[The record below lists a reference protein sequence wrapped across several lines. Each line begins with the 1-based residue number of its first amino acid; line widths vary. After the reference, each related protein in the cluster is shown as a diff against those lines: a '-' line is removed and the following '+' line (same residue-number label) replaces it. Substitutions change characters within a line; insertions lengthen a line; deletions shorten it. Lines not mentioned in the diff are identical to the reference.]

1 MNNTELLNKIKV
13 DKIMRDR
20 EKDEVYHYQL
30 PKIEVKRLLIKY
42 QKMADKLEEK
52 SSLLWD
58 EPVKKQ
64 KIDKKLDYVQGVIN
78 CLEKPVLA
86 KPI

>member
-1 MNNTELLNKIKV
+1 MDSKELYNQIRV
-13 DKIMRDR
+13 DRLMRDR
-20 EKDEVYHYQL
+20 EKEEKLHYEL
-30 PKIEVKRLLIKY
+30 PKIEVERLLIKY

-58 EPVKKQ
+58 EPNKKS

-86 KPI
+86 KPR

>member
-1 MNNTELLNKIKV
+1 MDNRELYNQIRTERVI
-13 DKIMRDR
+13 RDR
-20 EKDEVYHYQL
+20 NKEEKLHYEL
-30 PKIEVKRLLIKY
+30 PEIEVKRLLIKY
-42 QKMADKLEEK
+42 QKMADRLEEK

-58 EPVKKQ
+58 EPVKKG
-64 KIDKKLDYVQGVIN
+64 KIDKKLYFIQGVIN